1 METKS
6 QSAFL
11 SSVFISQRCGEG
23 NLLMKRPFSVSVTGT
38 NITDERTSKLMRNI
52 SKMVWNPFWRSIL
65 LKEFLGRIIAPL
77 TQLQLQGTV
86 MTTPTP
92 RTTSIKDFTHES
104 HDILNSFSLFLLVSK
119 LNMQQSVRLENYPS

>member
-1 METKS
+1 
-6 QSAFL
+6 
-11 SSVFISQRCGEG
+11 
-23 NLLMKRPFSVSVTGT
+23 
-38 NITDERTSKLMRNI
+38 MRNI

-92 RTTSIKDFTHES
+92 RTTSTKNFTHES